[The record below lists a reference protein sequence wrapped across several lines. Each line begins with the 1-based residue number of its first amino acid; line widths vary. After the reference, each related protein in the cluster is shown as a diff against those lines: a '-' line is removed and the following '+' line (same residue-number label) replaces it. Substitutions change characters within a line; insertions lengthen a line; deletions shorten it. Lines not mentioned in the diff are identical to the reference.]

1 MKTKIEN
8 NGIAYITKVVI
19 AVLLLC
25 FLVFSVLDR
34 LNGHLTKVDIKIKT
48 RGDKKYLINKKDVKH
63 LLKNKLGYDIS
74 IANVGDINL
83 YELESYL
90 ESDERVSRAEM
101 FLDKGNKLTIG
112 ILQNLPISRIE
123 VTGGEDYYLDPV
135 GKRIPIRGDIVRV
148 PVVTGHIDDYV
159 SNYKKKSSH
168 NLNYIL
174 SVSQKLYEDDFL
186 SALVD
191 QIYITEE
198 DDIIL
203 IPKLGRQ
210 RIALG
215 PDENLDDKMYKL
227 KTYYKKGVKNMGID
241 RFEELN
247 LRYDGQ
253 IVGTRK
259 ES

>member
-1 MKTKIEN
+1 MSKKGNN
-8 NGIAYITKVVI
+8 NGIAYITKVVV

-25 FLVFSVLDR
+25 FLMFAIVDR
-34 LNGHLTKVDIKIKT
+34 LDSHVTTVDVRIKN
-48 RGDKKYLINKKDVKH
+48 RGDKKRLISKKEVKY

-74 IANVGDINL
+74 LANIGDIDL
-83 YELESYL
+83 HELEGHL

-101 FLDKGNKLTIG
+101 FLDKNNKLTIG
-112 ILQNLPISRIE
+112 ILQNMPISRIE
-123 VTGGEDYYLDPV
+123 VTGGEDYYLDPR
-135 GKRIPIRGDIVRV
+135 GKRIPIKGEVVRV
-148 PVVTGHIDDYV
+148 PVVTGHIDSYIA
-159 SNYKKKSSH
+159 NYKKKADH
-168 NLNYIL
+168 NLNYVL
-174 SVSQKLYEDDFL
+174 SVSQKIYEDDFL

-191 QIYITEE
+191 QIYVTEE

-253 IVGTRK
+253 IVGTKK

>member
-1 MKTKIEN
+1 
-8 NGIAYITKVVI
+8 V

-25 FLVFSVLDR
+25 FLVFAVLDR
-34 LNGHLTKVDIKIKT
+34 LDSHVTTVDVSIKS
-48 RGDKKYLINKKDVKH
+48 RGDKKHLISKKEVKY
-63 LLKNKLGYDIS
+63 LLKSKLGYDIS
-74 IANVGDINL
+74 LASIGDIDL
-83 YELESYL
+83 HELEQYL

-101 FLDKGNKLTIG
+101 FLDKNNKLRIG
-112 ILQNLPISRIE
+112 ILQNMPISRIE

-135 GKRIPIRGDIVRV
+135 GKRIPIKGEVVRV
-148 PVVTGHIDDYV
+148 PVVTGHIDNYI
-159 SNYKKKSSH
+159 SSYKKKTDH
-168 NLNYIL
+168 NLNYVL
-174 SVSQKLYEDDFL
+174 SVSQKIYEDDFL

-191 QIYITEE
+191 QIYVTEE

-253 IVGTRK
+253 IVGTKK